1 MIIFIKKIIIL
12 NFLLKIYININIYL
26 NLLKKKIIKKREEMT
41 SITLNIETEK
51 DNEIKLTHELLKI
64 KD

>member
-1 MIIFIKKIIIL
+1 M
-12 NFLLKIYININIYL
+12 
-26 NLLKKKIIKKREEMT
+26 

-64 KD
+64 KDQENLQLKNLTNSLNKVVFRRKKKF

>member
-1 MIIFIKKIIIL
+1 M
-12 NFLLKIYININIYL
+12 
-26 NLLKKKIIKKREEMT
+26 

-64 KD
+64 KDQENHHLKNLTNSLNKVIYQNKKKKT